1 MFKRISIVFPIIGM
15 TVFIVL
21 GITSYFYYIEVRA
34 LKETLLV
41 KENSKAE
48 DIYFVVD
55 SLVDRD
61 ENKLSVLANT
71 LNQHNHLLVGM
82 SSFIETQGDITPL
95 KTAMDDIYLTIGTD
109 IFQIMDISQ
118 KVIYKAHAP
127 FRRTERELILEVR
140 NTLVGGTSLT
150 AVQLEGKWAIV
161 AVSPVMLGGEIVGSI
176 MVGTWL
182 DDNYARQIATEAE
195 VQVTFGYIDGI
206 IASSLPFEDRLAIDP
221 VLMLKSIQDVTSIRS
236 EVQDKFKVIH
246 YSPTEIAERL
256 FSLMIEINT
265 EPSHKLV
272 EQNRIK
278 FLKISIIVLITAVS
292 LGAIFTIYLVS
303 PLKKLRQKARQ
314 TVMDISGHEIKE
326 SGKNEIQSL
335 IQFFDTLV
343 TTAIS
348 QITERKEAEE
358 ALRKHQEHLEEKIEE
373 RTAEHRETNEK
384 LLQTVAEL
392 ERRTNETVLF
402 SQIGGLLQACDVEEE
417 TYNLMERFCK
427 KLFPNDSGYFSI
439 YDKHTSA
446 LRVVASWGDKVFEEA
461 ESKANECWSVR
472 LSTIH
477 IVKNTD
483 IDPIC
488 PHLANFPDAPY
499 ICAPMIAQ
507 GELLGMLH
515 LTIGENVGQMSKKN
529 KEQYFNSNKIIIQSL
544 LEHYAPPL
552 TSLRLR
558 ETLRIQSIHDP
569 LTGLF
574 NRRHMQKTLQ
584 FEAKRALRHDISLG
598 IIMIDVDHFKKFND
612 KYSHE
617 AGDIILRE
625 LGTFLRKYVRQEDIA
640 CRFGGEEFV
649 LILPETSLDDSTAKA
664 ETLRQKIENELK
676 ISYQG
681 DTLSITISVGVAA
694 FPEHGQTTDDVINA
708 SDRALYKAKSEGRNR
723 VVVA

>member
-1 MFKRISIVFPIIGM
+1 MLKRISIVFPIIGM

-21 GITSYFYYIEVRA
+21 AITSYFYYIEVQA
-34 LKETLLV
+34 LKDTLHV

-48 DIYFVVD
+48 DIYFIVE
-55 SLVDRD
+55 SLIDRE
-61 ENKLSVLANT
+61 ENKLSVLSNT
-71 LNQHNHLLVGM
+71 LNKHTNLLSGM
-82 SSFIETQGDITPL
+82 SNFIESQGDITFL
-95 KTAMDDIYLTIGTD
+95 KSSMDDIFLAIGTD
-109 IFQIMDISQ
+109 IFQIMDINQ
-118 KVIYKAHAP
+118 QIIYKAHAP
-127 FRRTERELILEVR
+127 FKKEEIESIPEVR

-150 AVQLEGKWAIV
+150 AVQIEGKWAIV
-161 AVSPVMLGGEIVGSI
+161 AVAPVMFGDKIVGSI
-176 MVGTWL
+176 MIGTWF
-182 DDNYARQIATEAE
+182 DDNYARKIATETE
-195 VQVTFGYIDGI
+195 VHVTFGYIDGI
-206 IASSLPFEDRLAIDP
+206 IASSLPFEDRLDIDT
-221 VLMLKSIQDVTSIRS
+221 LIMIKSIREVDSIRS
-236 EVQDKFKVIH
+236 EQPDKFKVIH

-256 FSLMIEINT
+256 FSLMVEINT
-265 EPSHKLV
+265 EPSHNLV
-272 EQNRIK
+272 EKNRKK
-278 FLKISIIVLITAVS
+278 FLRLALIVLITAVS

-314 TVMDISGHEIKE
+314 TVKDISGLEIKE
-326 SGKNEIQSL
+326 SGRNEIQSL
-335 IQFFDTLV
+335 IRFFDTLV

-392 ERRTNETVLF
+392 EKRTNETVLF
-402 SQIGGLLQACDVEEE
+402 SQIGGLLQACDAEEE
-417 TYNLMERFCK
+417 TYNLMGRFCK
-427 KLFPNDSGYFSI
+427 KLFPKDSGYFSI
-439 YDKHTSA
+439 YDKHSSS
-446 LRVVASWGDKVFEEA
+446 LRVVASWGDDMFEDN
-461 ESKANECWSVR
+461 ESQANECWSVR

-488 PHLANFPDAPY
+488 PHLKNFPDKPY

-515 LTIGENVGQMSKKN
+515 ITLEDKAIQIP
-529 KEQYFNSNKIIIQSL
+529 KETHEKYFNSKKIVIASL

-584 FEAKRALRHDISLG
+584 FEAQRAIRHDISLG
-598 IIMIDVDHFKKFND
+598 IIMIDVDHFKRFND

-617 AGDIILRE
+617 AGDIILKE
-625 LGTFLRKYVRQEDIA
+625 LGAFLKKYVRQEDIA

-649 LILPETSLDDSTAKA
+649 LILPETSLEDSNAKA
-664 ETLRQKIENELK
+664 ETLRKKIEDELT
-676 ISYQG
+676 INYHG
-681 DTLSITISVGVAA
+681 NTLSITISVGVAA
-694 FPEHGQTTDDVINA
+694 FPEHGRTTDEVINA
-708 SDRALYKAKSEGRNR
+708 SDRALYQAKSEGRNK

>member
-1 MFKRISIVFPIIGM
+1 MLKKISIVFPIIGM

-21 GITSYFYYIEVRA
+21 AITSYFYFIEVQA
-34 LKETLLV
+34 LEDTLLV

-48 DIYFVVD
+48 DIYFIVE
-55 SLVDRD
+55 SLIDRE

-71 LNQHNHLLVGM
+71 LNKHTNLLSGM
-82 SSFIETQGDITPL
+82 SNFIESQGDITSL
-95 KTAMDDIYLTIGTD
+95 KSAMDDIFLAIGTD
-109 IFQIMDISQ
+109 IFQIMDINQ
-118 KVIYKAHAP
+118 QVIYKAHAP
-127 FRRTERELILEVR
+127 FKKEEIESIPEVR

-150 AVQLEGKWAIV
+150 AVQIEGKWAIV
-161 AVSPVMLGGEIVGSI
+161 AIAPVMFGGQIVGSI
-176 MVGTWL
+176 IIGTWF
-182 DDNYARQIATEAE
+182 DDNYARKIATETE
-195 VQVTFGYIDGI
+195 VHVTFGYVDGI
-206 IASSLPFEDRLAIDP
+206 IASSLSFEDRLDIDT
-221 VLMLKSIQDVTSIRS
+221 LIMIKSIKEVDSIRS
-236 EVQDKFKVIH
+236 ELPEKFKVIH

-256 FSLMIEINT
+256 FSLMVEINT

-272 EQNRIK
+272 EKNRIK
-278 FLKISIIVLITAVS
+278 FIRLALIALITAVS

-303 PLKKLRQKARQ
+303 PLKRLRQKARQ
-314 TVMDISGHEIKE
+314 TVKDISGLEIKE
-326 SGKNEIQSL
+326 SGRNEIQSL

-384 LLQTVAEL
+384 LLRTVAEL
-392 ERRTNETVLF
+392 EKRTNESVLF
-402 SQIGGLLQACDVEEE
+402 SQIGGLLQACDAEDE
-417 TYNLMERFCK
+417 TYNLMGRFCK
-427 KLFPNDSGYFSI
+427 KLFPKDSGYFSI
-439 YDKHTSA
+439 YDKHSSS
-446 LRVVASWGDKVFEEA
+446 LRVVASWGDDMFEDK
-461 ESKANECWSVR
+461 ESQANECWSVR

-488 PHLANFPDAPY
+488 PHLKTFPERPY

-515 LTIGENVGQMSKKN
+515 ITLEDKASQIP
-529 KEQYFNSNKIIIQSL
+529 KETQEKYFNSKKIVIASL

-584 FEAKRALRHDISLG
+584 FEAQRAIRHDISLG
-598 IIMIDVDHFKKFND
+598 IIMIDVDHFKRFND

-617 AGDIILRE
+617 AGDIILKE
-625 LGTFLRKYVRQEDIA
+625 LGAFLKKYVRQEDIA

-649 LILPETSLDDSTAKA
+649 LILPETSLEDSKAKA
-664 ETLRQKIENELK
+664 ETLRKKIEDELT
-676 ISYQG
+676 INYHG
-681 DTLSITISVGVAA
+681 NTLSITISLGVAA
-694 FPEHGQTTDDVINA
+694 FPEHGPTTDEVINA
-708 SDRALYKAKSEGRNR
+708 SDRALYVAKSEGRNR

>member
-1 MFKRISIVFPIIGM
+1 MLKRISIVFPIIGM

-21 GITSYFYYIEVRA
+21 AITSYFYHIEVQA
-34 LKETLLV
+34 LKDTLHV

-48 DIYFVVD
+48 DIYFIVE
-55 SLVDRD
+55 SLIDRE

-71 LNQHNHLLVGM
+71 LNKHTNLLSGM
-82 SSFIETQGDITPL
+82 SNFIESQGDITSL
-95 KTAMDDIYLTIGTD
+95 KSSMDDIFLAIGTD
-109 IFQIMDISQ
+109 IFQIMDINQ
-118 KVIYKAHAP
+118 QIIYKAHAP
-127 FRRTERELILEVR
+127 FKKEEKESIPEVR

-150 AVQLEGKWAIV
+150 AVQIEGKWAIV
-161 AVSPVMLGGEIVGSI
+161 AVAPVMLGDNIVGSI
-176 MVGTWL
+176 IIGTWF
-182 DDNYARQIATEAE
+182 DDNYARKIATETE
-195 VQVTFGYIDGI
+195 VHVTFGYIDGI
-206 IASSLPFEDRLAIDP
+206 IASSLPFEDRLDIDT
-221 VLMLKSIQDVTSIRS
+221 LIMIKSIREVDSIRT
-236 EVQDKFKVIH
+236 ELPDKFKVIH

-256 FSLMIEINT
+256 FSLMVEINT
-265 EPSHKLV
+265 EPSHNLV
-272 EQNRIK
+272 EKNRKK
-278 FLKISIIVLITAVS
+278 FLRLALIVLITAVS
-292 LGAIFTIYLVS
+292 LGAIFTLYLVS

-314 TVMDISGHEIKE
+314 TVKDISGLEIKE
-326 SGKNEIQSL
+326 SGRNEIQSL
-335 IQFFDTLV
+335 IRFFDTLV

-392 ERRTNETVLF
+392 EKRTNESVLF
-402 SQIGGLLQACDVEEE
+402 SQIGGLLQACDAEEE
-417 TYNLMERFCK
+417 TYNLMGRFCK
-427 KLFPNDSGYFSI
+427 KLFPKDSGYFSI
-439 YDKHTSA
+439 YDKHSSS
-446 LRVVASWGDKVFEEA
+446 LRVVASWGDDMFEDN
-461 ESKANECWSVR
+461 ESQANECWSVR

-488 PHLANFPDAPY
+488 PHLKNFPDKPY

-515 LTIGENVGQMSKKN
+515 ITLEDKASQIPKETQEKYFTSKK
-529 KEQYFNSNKIIIQSL
+529 IVIASL

-584 FEAKRALRHDISLG
+584 FEAQRAIRHDISLG
-598 IIMIDVDHFKKFND
+598 IIMIDVDHFKRFND

-617 AGDIILRE
+617 AGDIILKE
-625 LGTFLRKYVRQEDIA
+625 LGAFLKKYVRQEDIA

-649 LILPETSLDDSTAKA
+649 LILPETSLEDSNAKA
-664 ETLRQKIENELK
+664 ETLRKKIEDELA
-676 ISYQG
+676 INYHG
-681 DTLSITISVGVAA
+681 NTLSITISVGVAA
-694 FPEHGQTTDDVINA
+694 FPEHGRTTDEVINA
-708 SDRALYKAKSEGRNR
+708 SDRALYQAKSEGRNK